1 VKNEHD
7 ELRAGRRLLRMR
19 CQNNDR
25 LSIATFRRPL
35 IFFLG
40 ILIALPGLATA
51 QVRVITL
58 DEAWQ
63 ITLQNNRDIQK
74 AEEFRNKVMGIYVE
88 QRAAALPQLTATGT
102 SARAW
107 DQAVAATQSFQVPGT
122 AISVKA
128 SPDVTDMGVSVRLN
142 QVLFTWGQIGAA
154 IKAAK
159 FGIASAEDQLRLY
172 RQAALRDVS
181 VALYDVLLAKE
192 YAGIARQNLQQKTAH
207 LDEARRKFTAGV
219 ATEYDV
225 LSGEVAV
232 ENARPETIRT
242 ENLVKTT
249 RERVRYILGIPEE
262 IEVNGD
268 LQASLEA
275 PPTYDKTLGTAYRY
289 RPELADLK
297 SRLGY
302 TQEFVKIAQAENK
315 PRVDLKATGGYRALS
330 PGNSEF
336 DGKTWSLGV
345 NVTFPF
351 FDGFRTKGRVMQAK
365 SDVSTLKIE
374 EAKALDSIGLQ
385 VRDSVNAVADA
396 ANIVKALSGTVSQ
409 AERLLSMAEK
419 GYEYGV
425 KTNLE
430 VDDAQLNL
438 VQARGSLARAKRD
451 YLAAR
456 VILTW
461 AMGVLGEE
469 TRF

>member
-1 VKNEHD
+1 MRQHHTRRRHSAIIQCAVVFCVGFLAAIPGFAQE
-7 ELRAGRRLLRMR
+7 RAR
-19 CQNNDR
+19 
-25 LSIATFRRPL
+25 I
-35 IFFLG
+35 
-40 ILIALPGLATA
+40 
-51 QVRVITL
+51 VTL

-74 AEEFRNKVMGIYVE
+74 AGEFRSKVMGIYVE
-88 QRAAALPQLTATGT
+88 QRAAALPQLTATGNA
-102 SARAW
+102 SRAW

-122 AISVKA
+122 AISIKA
-128 SPDVTDMGVSVRLN
+128 SPEVEDTGVSVRLS

-159 FGIASAEDQLRLY
+159 FGIASADDQLRLF
-172 RQAALRDVS
+172 RQAGLRDVS
-181 VALYDVLLAKE
+181 VAFYDILLAKE
-192 YAGIARQNLQQKTAH
+192 FAGIARQNLQQKTAH
-207 LDEARRKFTAGV
+207 LDEARRKFAAGV

-262 IEVNGD
+262 IDVAGD
-268 LQASLEA
+268 LQARLEA
-275 PPTYDKTLGTAYRY
+275 APAYDQTLDTAYRY

-302 TQEFVKIAQAENK
+302 TKEFVKIAQGENK
-315 PRVDLKATGGYRALS
+315 PRVDFRASGGYRALS
-330 PGNSEF
+330 PGSSEF

-351 FDGFRTKGRVMQAK
+351 FDGFRSKGRVMQAK

-374 EAKALDSIGLQ
+374 EAKVLDSIALQ
-385 VRDSVNAVADA
+385 VRDSVNAVGDA

-425 KTNLE
+425 KTNLD
-430 VDDAQLNL
+430 VDDAQLN
-438 VQARGSLARAKRD
+438 VIQARGSLARAKRD

-461 AMGVLGEE
+461 AMGILGEE
-469 TRF
+469 TKF